1 MKIGLI
7 GLAGAGKDTF
17 ALMLQEALRA
27 HGREFV
33 IDRYAAPL
41 KDLASKVFGYT
52 LEQIE
57 DRDLKEKPVQFRR
70 DEAIDHVFHCL
81 ENVLKFNDEQMDEA
95 SHLYFETFQG
105 CRAMSPREFLQL
117 FGTEVVRKVDKDA
130 WRNRLQNQ
138 SGDFLVPDV
147 RFGNEVLDFNILIKR
162 YVPPTK
168 PTHSSEHLAY
178 DLCTDASLC
187 SEHADFII
195 FNTESLEKLK
205 RSALACANYLI
216 KQGA

>member
-17 ALMLQEALRA
+17 AVMLQEALA
-27 HGREFV
+27 LHGREFK
-33 IDRYAAPL
+33 IDRYAGPL
-41 KDLASKVFGYT
+41 KDLASKVFGLT

-57 DRDLKEKPVQFRR
+57 DREIKEKPIQFRR

-81 ENVLKFNDEQMDEA
+81 QNVLKFNDTQMDDA
-95 SHLYFETFQG
+95 AHLYFETFQG
-105 CRAMSPREFLQL
+105 SRAMSPREFLQL
-117 FGTEVVRKVDKDA
+117 FGTEVVRRVDPDA

-162 YVPPTK
+162 YTPPNR
-168 PTHSSEHLAY
+168 PEHSSEHLAW

-195 FNTESLEKLK
+195 FNTDSLEKLK
-205 RSALACANYLI
+205 RSALACANHLI